1 MSCFRWRRPLVWSPA
16 LLALSGCATRTEV
29 ATPAP
34 AQPDRIAIVAAER
47 GPRGARLVAIDE
59 HGDRSF
65 ELLVPVR
72 AAEGVVRDTNPAISP
87 DGRWM
92 VFASTR
98 GRGDR
103 TSLWIAPLGVE
114 AQPVQLTFG
123 DAIDSHPAWTPD
135 GRAIVFASTRDG
147 PDFDLWQLAIEGGRG
162 AGDPIQLTDAPS
174 HEVAPAVA
182 RDGTIV
188 YAAVVPQDDRAESRL
203 EERAPDGTVRALTE
217 GPADTSPALSPDGAT
232 LVFARPALHDG
243 APHSELWQVARGGE
257 AAPVRLV
264 ELPLTDESGPVWSR
278 DGRFVFATSL
288 LRGADGKPLFSSVVH
303 VDLQESPRRARMLQ
317 DRAGAV
323 ARLTPAIATSALD
336 VEALRR
342 DPEYLPQLAKIMAD
356 AIAHARQEP

>member
-1 MSCFRWRRPLVWSPA
+1 
-16 LLALSGCATRTEV
+16 
-29 ATPAP
+29 
-34 AQPDRIAIVAAER
+34 
-47 GPRGARLVAIDE
+47 
-59 HGDRSF
+59 
-65 ELLVPVR
+65 
-72 AAEGVVRDTNPAISP
+72 
-87 DGRWM
+87 
-92 VFASTR
+92 
-98 GRGDR
+98 
-103 TSLWIAPLGVE
+103 
-114 AQPVQLTFG
+114 
-123 DAIDSHPAWTPD
+123 
-135 GRAIVFASTRDG
+135 
-147 PDFDLWQLAIEGGRG
+147 
-162 AGDPIQLTDAPS
+162 
-174 HEVAPAVA
+174 
-182 RDGTIV
+182 
-188 YAAVVPQDDRAESRL
+188 
-203 EERAPDGTVRALTE
+203 E

-342 DPEYLPQLAKIMAD
+342 DPEYLSQLAKIMAD
-356 AIAHARQEP
+356 AIEHARQEP